1 MNVVMLVGRVTKIDT
16 LYDKTTPKIRIT
28 MAVQRCF
35 KNEDGIYDID
45 FVPVIASGTIA
56 EKTKQ
61 YAKNGDVISVK
72 GSMQLE
78 EYINE
83 DNDYVSKKLEIV
95 ANKVSLLASAGTNIN

>member
-1 MNVVMLVGRVTKIDT
+1 MNVVILVGRVTKIDT
-16 LYDKTTPKIRIT
+16 VYDSNAPKIRIT
-28 MAVQRCF
+28 MAVQGDF
-35 KNEDGIYDID
+35 KHEDGIYDIN

-61 YAKNGDVISVK
+61 YVKNGDVISVK

-95 ANKVSLLASAGTNIN
+95 ANKVSFLASAGTNIN